1 MNKEMDIKRKKNTS
15 KRIVRESERIRKEY
29 MEHIEHIEYRDRKRP
44 AHNGGGHRG
53 TKMTQRA
60 RAQIDRQV
68 DTHT

>member
-1 MNKEMDIKRKKNTS
+1 MKFTRNDFEQKAGEHA
-15 KRIVRESERIRKEY
+15 ERIHRQY
-29 MEHIEHIEYRDRKRP
+29 MEHMEHIEYRDRKRP